1 MVNCCSKKCGLSS
14 IIKFFIFGG
23 MILYLMNFLFYN
35 WLPSNYI
42 FDKDVLQSLVKET
55 LASTPNDDAE
65 AIFTTLAEKLETT
78 YGSEYV
84 NKLNMEDWVFN
95 NAGGAMGQMFIL
107 HASIS
112 EYLII
117 FGTAVGT
124 EGHSGIHFADD
135 YFTILKGEQTAS
147 FPNQFTKSVYY
158 PGDQHHLQM
167 GKFKQYSM
175 PAGSFALELAQ
186 GWIPA
191 MLPFGF
197 LDTFASTLDFVTLGR
212 TIYFT
217 GKDMI
222 KNLLQGKF

>member
-1 MVNCCSKKCGLSS
+1 MLCCMKKCALTSVLKFIMMGLT
-14 IIKFFIFGG
+14 IF
-23 MILYLMNFLFYN
+23 YVFDYLFYS

-42 FDKDVLQSLVKET
+42 FDRYELQNIVKET
-55 LASTPNDDAE
+55 LTTTPDGDVN
-65 AIFTTLAEKLETT
+65 AIFFTLQEKLEEK
-78 YGSEYV
+78 YGSDV
-84 NKLNMEDWVFN
+84 INKLNMDDWVFN

-124 EGHSGIHFADD
+124 EGHTGIHFADD
-135 YFTILKGEQTAS
+135 YFTILVGEQTAAYA
-147 FPNQFTKSVYY
+147 NQFTKSVYL
-158 PGDQHHLQM
+158 PGDQHHLRK
-167 GKFKQYSM
+167 GTFKQYSM

-186 GWIPA
+186 GWVPA

>member
-1 MVNCCSKKCGLSS
+1 MGCCTGKCS
-14 IIKFFIFGG
+14 IVSLLKFFFFGG
-23 MILYLMNFLFYN
+23 MIFYMMNFLYYS
-35 WLPSNYI
+35 WLPTNFI
-42 FDKDVLQSLVKET
+42 FDKEELQTLVKET
-55 LASTPNDDAE
+55 LVEVPNDDAN
-65 AIFTTLAEKLETT
+65 ALFFTLADKIEQK
-78 YGSEYV
+78 YGSDYI
-84 NKLNMEDWVFN
+84 NKLNLDDWVFN

-117 FGTAVGT
+117 FGTAIGT
-124 EGHSGIHFADD
+124 EGHTGIHFADD
-135 YFTILKGEQTAS
+135 YFTIIKGEQDAS
-147 FPNQFTKSVYY
+147 FPNQFDKSVYL
-158 PGDQHHLQM
+158 PGDQHHLQK
-167 GKFKQYSM
+167 GEYKQYAM